1 MRRRHAR
8 MPDCFVM
15 TFITPHSGAARAHF
29 SSPSDFM
36 IYLMLE
42 GAARVPDEWRRVSKL
57 HTVSVLFYLAGQKLT
72 NIH

>member
-15 TFITPHSGAARAHF
+15 TFITPHSDAARAHF

-36 IYLMLE
+36 IYLLLE
-42 GAARVPDEWRRVSKL
+42 GAARVGYPMSGGGFQSYIQCQFDSISQGK
-57 HTVSVLFYLAGQKLT
+57 S
-72 NIH
+72 